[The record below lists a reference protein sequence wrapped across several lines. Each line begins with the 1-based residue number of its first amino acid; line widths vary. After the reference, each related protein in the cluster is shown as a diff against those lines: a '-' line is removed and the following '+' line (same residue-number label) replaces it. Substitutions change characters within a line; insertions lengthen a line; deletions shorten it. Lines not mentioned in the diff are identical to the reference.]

1 MTWTKLDI
9 KTEPGLI
16 QVQEEKTCGNWV
28 RKGLVTFSK
37 FGFENN
43 VSLID
48 VHGTFQLLLTKVKGI
63 TIISVYQS
71 SNCSNLESIM
81 DFVSQYKTEYFLVIG
96 NFNFTQDTK
105 NLLTNQLKVWNF
117 NQLIDFPT
125 HKEGTTIDH
134 AYVSKKLSTSTVSEP
149 HYTYYSDHQGLFLN
163 IIKK

>member
-1 MTWTKLDI
+1 
-9 KTEPGLI
+9 
-16 QVQEEKTCGNWV
+16 
-28 RKGLVTFSK
+28 
-37 FGFENN
+37 
-43 VSLID
+43 
-48 VHGTFQLLLTKVKGI
+48 
-63 TIISVYQS
+63 
-71 SNCSNLESIM
+71 M